1 VPFKTDKEIK
11 ALKNVSP
18 ERRKPPHIDKEGQY
32 YPNGPGARQLRD
44 FQAGSQGIASTAK
57 EKRSPDTSGFV
68 ERGDEDE
75 DEEKDANRG
84 RDDKQVLEPT
94 DPEYPYAH
102 DINDM
107 YEWYKDVAW

>member
-1 VPFKTDKEIK
+1 VPFKTDKQIK

-18 ERRKPPHIDKEGQY
+18 ERRRPPHIDVEKNY
-32 YPNGPGARQLRD
+32 WPNGPGAQQLQD
-44 FQAGSQGIASTAK
+44 VQAGSQGTASIAK
-57 EKRSPDTSGFV
+57 EKRSSDTSEFV

-75 DEEKDANRG
+75 DEERDANEG
-84 RDDKQVLEPT
+84 RDDKQVLDLT